1 VAISQF
7 QLNYYVQRG
16 ISTLSEL
23 NQLILHANY
32 NQLMNDRLYKA
43 ASRLTKEE
51 LNTDNKSF
59 FKSVLGTLNHII
71 VGDIIWLKRLAK
83 SPSSTSSLRYVLEFE
98 NPKSLSI
105 VLFKEFDKLKEER
118 HKFDD
123 IIIDWVF
130 NLSEA
135 DINQC
140 ISYTNMA
147 GVSFS
152 KPFASLINHLFL
164 HQVHH
169 RGQVTTLLSQY
180 GVNFGETDIIEII
193 NECNTKPAP
202 Q

>member
-32 NQLMNDRLYKA
+32 NQLMNERLYKA
-43 ASRLTKEE
+43 ASHLTKEE

-98 NPKSLSI
+98 TPKSLSVI
-105 VLFKEFDKLKEER
+105 LFKEFDKLKEER

-123 IIIDWVF
+123 IIIDWVC

-147 GVSFS
+147 GASFS